1 MSTGTT
7 TAPPGAPARLPSRLV
22 GSIAFGT
29 LLQAL
34 NSSMIAVAL
43 VGIRT
48 DFHAGADASWLVSAL
63 YLATAVGAP
72 TMGRLADLIG
82 PRRVFLAG
90 LLLVAVASV
99 AAPFAPTLGVLIGC
113 RVLLGLGTA
122 AQYPAGI
129 AMVRMAAARGAP
141 PGAGATGRAPRG
153 VRAASALGILSV
165 CSQTAVAF
173 GPTLGGAL
181 VGGFGWQSIF
191 LVNLPFVAIGAVCVG
206 RWGPAG
212 TPRATHRPA
221 GAAALRRL
229 DPAGLAL
236 FAATMTALMLF
247 LLSLASAPRWWLLPV
262 VLALGAALVG
272 HELRAAE
279 PFLDVRLLGR
289 NRALT
294 GTYLRTALTYV
305 AFYAIFYGVPSW
317 LEQGRGLSAAGAGLV
332 VLPIA
337 GLGVFMT
344 LVATRL
350 VRTRGPRLPLL
361 FGSLGLLVGGVVLA
375 TVVHA
380 ATPVLALLAV
390 SAVLGLPNGFNNMGN
405 QTSMY
410 AAAPADA
417 TGAASGLYRTSQYV
431 GANLA
436 AALIELLS
444 AGVAPDT
451 GLHRLGV
458 AVAGIAAVLLLGS
471 LRRRR

>member
-1 MSTGTT
+1 MTAAT
-7 TAPPGAPARLPSRLV
+7 TAVAAPPRLPGRLV

-43 VGIRT
+43 VGIRG
-48 DFHAGADASWLVSAL
+48 DFRAGAEASWLVSAL

-72 TMGRLADLIG
+72 TMGRLADLVG

-90 LLLVAVASV
+90 LALVAVASV
-99 AAPFAPTLGVLIGC
+99 AAPFAPSIGVLVAC

-122 AQYPAGI
+122 AQYPAGV
-129 AMVRMAAARGAP
+129 AMVRMVEERTGAR
-141 PGAGATGRAPRG
+141 
-153 VRAASALGILSV
+153 ASGALGILSI

-173 GPTLGGAL
+173 GPSLGGLL
-181 VGGFGWQSIF
+181 VGAFGWPAIF
-191 LVNLPFVAIGAVCVG
+191 LVNLPFVAVGAVAVL

-212 TPRATHRPA
+212 RTQARRL
-221 GAAALRRL
+221 GVAASLRRL
-229 DPAGLAL
+229 DPPGLLL
-236 FAATMTALMLF
+236 FAGAMTTLMLF
-247 LLSLASAPRWWLLPV
+247 LLSLADRPHWWL
-262 VLALGAALVG
+262 AALFVPLAG
-272 HELRAAE
+272 ALLWRELRCAE

-305 AFYAIFYGVPSW
+305 AFYAVFYGLPSW
-317 LEQGRGLSAAGAGLV
+317 LEEGRGLSAAQAGLV

-350 VRTRGPRLPLL
+350 VRTRGPRPTLL
-361 FGSLGLLVGGVVLA
+361 IGSLGLLAGGLVLA

-380 ATPVLALLAV
+380 STPVIVLLAV
-390 SAVLGLPNGFNNMGN
+390 SAVLGIPNGYNNMGN

-436 AALIELLS
+436 AALIEVLA
-444 AGVAPDT
+444 AGASPDS

-458 AVAGIAAVLLLGS
+458 AVAVIAALLVAGS
-471 LRRRR
+471 LVGRRRT

>member
-1 MSTGTT
+1 MSSTV
-7 TAPPGAPARLPSRLV
+7 TAAPASAPARLPTRLV

-48 DFHAGADASWLVSAL
+48 HFHAGAEASWLVSAL

-72 TMGRLADLIG
+72 TMGRLADLVG
-82 PRRVFLAG
+82 ARRVFLAG
-90 LLLVAVASV
+90 LVLVAVASV
-99 AAPFAPTLGVLIGC
+99 AAPFAPNLGVLIGC

-122 AQYPAGI
+122 AQYPAGV
-129 AMVRMAAARGAP
+129 AMVRMAADASR
-141 PGAGATGRAPRG
+141 RRG
-153 VRAASALGILSV
+153 VRTASALGILAI

-173 GPTLGGAL
+173 GPTLGGVL

-191 LVNLPFVAIGAVCVG
+191 LVNLPFVAVGAACVL

-212 TPRATHRPA
+212 TPRAARTVGGPDR
-221 GAAALRRL
+221 GAARALRRL
-229 DPAGLAL
+229 DPGGLAL
-236 FAATMTALMLF
+236 FAGTMTALMLF
-247 LLSLASAPRWWLLPV
+247 LLSLSETPHWWLVPV
-262 VLALGAALVG
+262 VVALGAALVYW
-272 HELRAAE
+272 ELRVAE

-317 LEQGRGLSAAGAGLV
+317 LEQGRGLTAANAGLV

-337 GLGVFMT
+337 GLGVFAT
-344 LVATRL
+344 LAATRL

-361 FGSLGLLVGGVVLA
+361 FGSAGLLVGGVVLA

-380 ATPVLALLAV
+380 STPVVALLAV

-436 AALIELLS
+436 AVLIELLS
-444 AGVAPDT
+444 AGVPADT
-451 GLHRLGV
+451 GLHRLGLSV
-458 AVAGIAAVLLLGS
+458 AAIAAVLLLGTL
-471 LRRRR
+471 LRRR